1 MKLPI
6 DFTGFPNETFELNE
20 MQELVVP
27 YIADKEDRNLIVA
40 APTASGKSTVPK
52 MLGKYVLDDGLNV
65 IYIGIMK
72 ALAEE
77 KADDW
82 SKDNWKD
89 YPQATVT
96 SDFRNDE
103 GYEDRINNARIICIT
118 PESLASRL
126 RRLTA
131 DPPRWLKSCGLLVVD
146 ECLAPS
152 TLVDTD
158 NGQIPIGKIVD
169 ENLDVKVASYNH
181 VTGEVEYKR
190 ILAREKVLRN
200 KKWYNIHY
208 GKHTLLATG
217 NHRVWV
223 KDRGYTYAEELQPG
237 DQLLINGFNHRR
249 SEPNFRD
256 VIGRWFTSS
265 TQTSKVSKASPQPFG
280 QADGLRY
287 VEVSKIE
294 ATCGDTSENYQ
305 ERRLGNIFNKLHNVV
320 VSGVSRNT
328 HVNSRQQETYCDRR
342 MVGDDNASNSF
353 GGLVHGRWIAFR
365 RNVVNHIDRWVYR
378 SRSRETSGLVAIEMG
393 RGIQSVYNTGTTCIE
408 TNQSGK
414 GQFSQSH
421 TGFCDSRNG
430 IQNSSE
436 NGTSSLQYVWE
447 VISDRAKIV
456 KYVKNVGQLW
466 GSYVLGKTKTVTR
479 AIEATKTSGWCCDL
493 EVEGNSN
500 FFANG
505 VLVHNCHLLADGSRG
520 ANMEAAIIEFCHK
533 FPQCRIV
540 GLSATVPNVQEIAN
554 WITTLTGAPTDV
566 VKSDFRP
573 VPIVEEFL
581 PYRPLTNMMD
591 DVEKA
596 KNDIILS
603 LVNDAGK
610 YQQQFLVAVFSK
622 AYGRRLL
629 EFLKAFNIAAEFHNA
644 DIGDRAKRKKIE
656 DDFKAG
662 RIRVLISTSTLFTGV
677 NLPARNVIITALRA
691 GPDPIPVYTLKQA
704 AGRAGRPRYDTEGD
718 VFYLCPVEEMA
729 MQQLRIK
736 NGEPIKSRLTIRTYL
751 ASHIVGAIHLNR
763 ITNQNEFDVWYAHT
777 LAFEQGVK
785 SVDQIQAIRST
796 VMDNLKKMGVV
807 IITEQDGIE
816 HYRLSR
822 IGMITA
828 QMYLDPY
835 HFVSALGAIKRY
847 SLLSNPTENDL
858 VKAMC
863 MWDGYSTNPPSY
875 EEQKSLPKD
884 LPLVPDQFKKI
895 AGVIKLRITAQ
906 KVPGVLTSMNALVYN
921 DISRMQ
927 QAISRAVQESKAID
941 ISLDRLDMMFTRVTA
956 QCTQEQA
963 QLAVSKFT
971 KKERD
976 KLLAVGISTFSQ
988 AKGNVGLV
996 RELLGDKRA
1005 DALDITF
1012 GATKDSAGVL
1022 RFGKK

>member
-1 MKLPI
+1 MKLPTE
-6 DFTGFPNETFELNE
+6 FTGFPDDSFELNP
-20 MQELVVP
+20 MQQLVVP

-40 APTASGKSTVPK
+40 SPTASGKSTVPK

-131 DPPRWLKSCGLLVVD
+131 DPPRYLKSCGLLVID
-146 ECLAPS
+146 E
-152 TLVDTD
+152 
-158 NGQIPIGKIVD
+158 I
-169 ENLDVKVASYNH
+169 
-181 VTGEVEYKR
+181 
-190 ILAREKVLRN
+190 
-200 KKWYNIHY
+200 
-208 GKHTLLATG
+208 
-217 NHRVWV
+217 
-223 KDRGYTYAEELQPG
+223 
-237 DQLLINGFNHRR
+237 
-249 SEPNFRD
+249 
-256 VIGRWFTSS
+256 
-265 TQTSKVSKASPQPFG
+265 
-280 QADGLRY
+280 
-287 VEVSKIE
+287 
-294 ATCGDTSENYQ
+294 
-305 ERRLGNIFNKLHNVV
+305 
-320 VSGVSRNT
+320 
-328 HVNSRQQETYCDRR
+328 
-342 MVGDDNASNSF
+342 
-353 GGLVHGRWIAFR
+353 
-365 RNVVNHIDRWVYR
+365 
-378 SRSRETSGLVAIEMG
+378 
-393 RGIQSVYNTGTTCIE
+393 
-408 TNQSGK
+408 
-414 GQFSQSH
+414 
-421 TGFCDSRNG
+421 
-430 IQNSSE
+430 
-436 NGTSSLQYVWE
+436 
-447 VISDRAKIV
+447 
-456 KYVKNVGQLW
+456 
-466 GSYVLGKTKTVTR
+466 
-479 AIEATKTSGWCCDL
+479 
-493 EVEGNSN
+493 
-500 FFANG
+500 
-505 VLVHNCHLLADGSRG
+505 HLLADGSRG

-581 PYRPLTNMMD
+581 PYRPLTNTMD

-875 EEQKSLPKD
+875 EEQKSIPKD